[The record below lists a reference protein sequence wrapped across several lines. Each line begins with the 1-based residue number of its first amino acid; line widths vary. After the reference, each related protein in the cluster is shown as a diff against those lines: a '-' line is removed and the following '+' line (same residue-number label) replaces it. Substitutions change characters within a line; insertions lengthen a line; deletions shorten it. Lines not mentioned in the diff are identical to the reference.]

1 MHVDVSGAYFHAKV
15 QRPVP
20 VTLPAEGFSGKDEGK
35 IGLLKKNMY
44 GTRDAASNWE
54 RDWQG
59 HLENWRKTSGLT
71 HGDDFVVT
79 GTQGSLESVYPINAS
94 IIGAGS
100 TRSMQALNR
109 RICLEETGIS
119 YQHDSRHVDVLVE
132 SLGLENGNTVQTP
145 MIDDVKDENPVWL
158 DSEQISKY

>member
-1 MHVDVSGAYFHAKV
+1 M
-15 QRPVP
+15 
-20 VTLPAEGFSGKDEGK
+20 
-35 IGLLKKNMY
+35 
-44 GTRDAASNWE
+44 
-54 RDWQG
+54 
-59 HLENWRKTSGLT
+59 
-71 HGDDFVVT
+71 
-79 GTQGSLESVYPINAS
+79 YPINAS

-119 YQHDSRHVDVLVE
+119 YQHDSRHVDILVE

-158 DSEQISKY
+158 DSEQISKYRSHVARCFLSSQNRADITFAVNELCQRMSDPSQNNTAFPN